1 MYEKTDKSGIDEQIG
16 RALYHSIVEDNL
28 AIYRETFNEKG
39 DISEWIEYWQKAVA
53 LYRTLDESQREVFFS
68 ILRQTITDTVSNVL
82 AVLDN
87 VASLTGDWRFSVTA
101 NGVDTE
107 EGLQDAFLAYVEEL
121 EDL

>member
-1 MYEKTDKSGIDEQIG
+1 MTADEYNLNEQIG
-16 RALYHSIVEDNL
+16 KALYHSIVEDNL

-68 ILRQTITDTVSNVL
+68 ILRQAITDTVSNVL

-121 EDL
+121 ED